1 MKEQIEALLS
11 AMRSTWRF
19 RWMALGVAWLVAIVG
34 TLLVLALPNK
44 YQSRAQIYVDTR
56 SVLRPLLQGLA
67 VSPQTQDQTD
77 VVRRALLARPSLD
90 QVAKKVGLYKRTHT
104 PEGAERLLTD
114 LSDLISIHGDTA
126 SGIYTIT
133 YSDRDPRT
141 AQAVVKTLLDTFMEK
156 SLGAGRTDTQN
167 AESFLKQ
174 QVAQYEAALSQ
185 SEQRLAEYK
194 KKNVGLMPDQRGDYF
209 VRLQAEVAN
218 LQKIRSDLAV
228 SVRQRDELRRKI
240 SGEQNGQTILGA
252 APPSAQEIQA
262 ATTLDARIRDSRH
275 QLDEL
280 LLKFTDRHPEVLA
293 LKDTIKRL
301 EEQRHAELGGVRS
314 TNGTVAEGSSVPV
327 DPVVQNLQIALNTAD
342 VQVASLQTQESQS
355 AGRVAELRRLVTTG
369 PEVEAELARLN
380 RDYGVTKAQYEA
392 LLQRLET
399 ARLSNEADRSEDRR
413 FRILEP
419 PRAPLRPIGP
429 NRLFFLT
436 ATLGAA
442 LFAGAGG
449 AFLRSQTRPVFLS
462 KKALAAATGLPVIG
476 VISRSRAAAVLGE
489 ERRDALNFTLVTLM
503 LVVVIMTT
511 GLVSYPVSRLL
522 RQVIGLEAT

>member
-11 AMRSTWRF
+11 AIRSTWRF
-19 RWMALGVAWLVAIVG
+19 RWMALGVAWLVAILG
-34 TLLVLALPNK
+34 TVLVLALPNK

-90 QVAKKVGLYKRTHT
+90 QVARKVGLYKRTHN
-104 PEGAERLLTD
+104 PESAERLLTD
-114 LSDLISIHGDTA
+114 LSDLIAIHGDTA
-126 SGIYTIT
+126 TGIYTIT
-133 YSDRDPRT
+133 YSDQNPRT

-185 SEQRLAEYK
+185 SEARLAEFK

-209 VRLQAEVAN
+209 GRLQAEVAS

-228 SVRQRDELRRKI
+228 AARQRDELRRKI
-240 SGEQNGQTILGA
+240 SGEENGQSILKT
-252 APPSAQEIQA
+252 PPSAQDIQA

-293 LKDTIKRL
+293 VKDTIKRL
-301 EEQRHAELGGVRS
+301 EEQRRAELGGVRS
-314 TNGTVAEGSSVPV
+314 TNGTVAQGSSVPV
-327 DPVVQNLQIALNTAD
+327 DPVVQNLQIGLNTAD

-355 AGRVAELRRLVTTG
+355 AARVAELQRLVTTG

-419 PRAPLRPIGP
+419 PRAPLRPISP
-429 NRLFFLT
+429 NRLLFLVG
-436 ATLGAA
+436 TLGAA
-442 LFAGAGG
+442 VFTGLGV

-476 VISRSRAAAVLGE
+476 VVSRSRAPAVLGA
-489 ERRDALNFTLVTLM
+489 ERRDALNFTLVTLT
-503 LVVVIMTT
+503 LVVVIVTA

-522 RQVIGLEAT
+522 RQVVGLEGT

>member
-1 MKEQIEALLS
+1 RDPSRQHVQPGEGRGPGRQPQGRALPQWHDRPRPRDRGGGPVAVRGRQSGQDRPRRGAVDSRDSRAPERSAEQGQDRGERPAAAGRHSGHPGNSVLTPGQLCEVLRTMKEQIEALLS
-11 AMRSTWRF
+11 AIRSTWRF
-19 RWMALGVAWLVAIVG
+19 RWMALGVAWLVAILG

-90 QVAKKVGLYKRTHT
+90 QVARKVGLYKRTHN
-104 PEGAERLLTD
+104 PESAERLLTD
-114 LSDLISIHGDTA
+114 LSDLIAIHGDTA
-126 SGIYTIT
+126 TGIYTIT
-133 YSDRDPRT
+133 YSDQNPRT

-185 SEQRLAEYK
+185 SEARLAEFK

-209 VRLQAEVAN
+209 GRLQAEVAS

-228 SVRQRDELRRKI
+228 AARQRDELRRKI
-240 SGEQNGQTILGA
+240 SGEENGQAILKT
-252 APPSAQEIQA
+252 PPSAQDIQA

-293 LKDTIKRL
+293 VKDTIKRL

-314 TNGTVAEGSSVPV
+314 TNGTVAQGSSVPV
-327 DPVVQNLQIALNTAD
+327 DPVVQNLQIGLNTAD

-355 AGRVAELRRLVTTG
+355 AARVAELQRLVTTG

-380 RDYGVTKAQYEA
+380 RDYGV
-392 LLQRLET
+392 
-399 ARLSNEADRSEDRR
+399 
-413 FRILEP
+413 
-419 PRAPLRPIGP
+419 
-429 NRLFFLT
+429 
-436 ATLGAA
+436 
-442 LFAGAGG
+442 
-449 AFLRSQTRPVFLS
+449 
-462 KKALAAATGLPVIG
+462 
-476 VISRSRAAAVLGE
+476 
-489 ERRDALNFTLVTLM
+489 
-503 LVVVIMTT
+503 
-511 GLVSYPVSRLL
+511 
-522 RQVIGLEAT
+522 